1 MRLRNSIC
9 VMAVLAVLLIAGCN
23 SSPRGTYTDANGAV
37 ILELKSGGKANFT
50 FMGDVQD
57 CTYDTSGK
65 QLTLLCKGEA
75 GKTVF
80 NIHDDGSLTGPAG
93 SFMPPLR
100 KEKS

>member
-1 MRLRNSIC
+1 MG
-9 VMAVLAVLLIAGCN
+9 VLAGLVVLLISGCN
-23 SSPRGTYTDANGAV
+23 TGPKGTYTDANGAV

-57 CTYDTSGK
+57 CTYDSNGK
-65 QLTLLCKGEA
+65 QLTLICKGEA

-80 NIHDDGSLTGPAG
+80 SIHEDGSLTGPAG
-93 SFMPPLR
+93 SFIPPLR

>member
-1 MRLRNSIC
+1 MHLRKSMST
-9 VMAVLAVLLIAGCN
+9 VVGAVVLLVSACN
-23 SSPRGTYTDANGAV
+23 SGPRGVYSDNAGAV

-57 CTYDTSGK
+57 CSYESGGN
-65 QLTLLCKGEA
+65 QLALSCKGEG

-80 NIHDDGSLTGPAG
+80 AIHDDGSLAGPPG

-100 KEKS
+100 KQK